1 MIIYFH
7 CIFRLFSVFAGL
19 FLIIAFVIQSQGDNI
34 CIWRISSI
42 LNIPVAFISACSPK
56 YIGTYFYERS
66 IPRKLNELHLIYC
79 KTIYFVI
86 ILSDSTLWISWSITM
101 SSLHL
106 FLLAV
111 FFIQILRG
119 ISAEAD
125 FTYFP
130 EEEDS
135 SYFSAIKN
143 SKYNIFKYDDGKE
156 FTVIL
161 IILLWIKLSNYAR
174 SPRYYNEMK

>member
-1 MIIYFH
+1 
-7 CIFRLFSVFAGL
+7 
-19 FLIIAFVIQSQGDNI
+19 
-34 CIWRISSI
+34 
-42 LNIPVAFISACSPK
+42 
-56 YIGTYFYERS
+56 
-66 IPRKLNELHLIYC
+66 
-79 KTIYFVI
+79 
-86 ILSDSTLWISWSITM
+86 M

-174 SPRYYNEMK
+174 SPRYYNEIKWIIFIEKHFNKYFT

>member
-1 MIIYFH
+1 
-7 CIFRLFSVFAGL
+7 
-19 FLIIAFVIQSQGDNI
+19 
-34 CIWRISSI
+34 
-42 LNIPVAFISACSPK
+42 
-56 YIGTYFYERS
+56 
-66 IPRKLNELHLIYC
+66 
-79 KTIYFVI
+79 
-86 ILSDSTLWISWSITM
+86 M

-135 SYFSAIKN
+135 SYLSAIKN